1 MKLAVLFRFV
11 LFATLLGLAA
21 NVWMNQRAD
30 NLQASQAQLLDNRL
44 EAIEQLRLLQS
55 EFDALQTLVAAY
67 VVSKNSQHLVNYYE
81 LLDAHAG
88 ARQYASPVDSGYW
101 SNLIAGTAKP
111 IALVPTKGDTLAKR
125 LAVPQELAPQPKFD
139 TEESVSN
146 ILDLSKALREREQV
160 IFALT
165 QGLYDPVGQQYVSE
179 APVREDLAIEMLF
192 SEEYLSISNAIRA
205 EIQLRIDGLEKGFQ
219 QVISEQT
226 RVINENVRFDF
237 YLGLAITLLLLLG
250 LLVFQRYVI
259 SPLRE
264 LNNISKQIASG
275 NYNVVIP
282 KPGVVAEI
290 ANLIRGFA
298 LMIGSFR
305 RELDQ
310 IEITRAAEVN
320 ALEAKIGRERA
331 EAQAQARGML
341 LANMSHEIRTPMN
354 AILGMTAL
362 TLKSDLPPQERGYL
376 LKVQDAARSLLGL
389 LNDILD
395 FSKAEAGMVELESI
409 EFTLDEVLANSFL
422 AVQNQAASRKL
433 MLINEVANGYSCQM
447 SQRLIGDPSRL
458 RQVIS
463 NLLSN
468 AVKFTETGSI
478 RVYSK
483 LTSVS
488 NEALEL
494 RVEVHDTGS
503 GLTKSQMERIFG
515 KFAQANASVSRLYGG
530 TGLGLSIARELVHLM
545 GGEISVQSTPGKGSC
560 FWFRVPLRY
569 DSDILATPQPM
580 ANQAALVLHE
590 RGSAAQ
596 GLASVLRSIGL
607 NVQLH
612 HRADSLLEA
621 FKAQPCDWL
630 FVQSGFPLGPAGLPG
645 ELLEKLLLV
654 STPVVLVDQDLFSSE
669 NTLFENM
676 PAAFHARLQRVAH
689 PILTQDIH
697 NPVRTHI
704 EPPQQGGNLATATIK
719 APFTGMRALVLEDHP
734 VNQEL
739 IEKMLTEL
747 GFVVHVHANGHE
759 AVTWLD
765 DDRTP
770 DLAVIITDLEMPIM
784 DGYEFV
790 HWLKDQTR
798 WMDTPVIGLTG
809 HAFIET
815 KNRCLDL
822 GMADFITKPI
832 EAQVLQDSLSRVLG
846 VQNTTAPPAKQALQ
860 APNRALF
867 MTHCANLPEKLT
879 EHLAAGQFEDFQREI
894 HSMVSLLALMGEP
907 DWSARFRAYEQGLAQ
922 GRMQATTVLEQITT
936 QWPSLTQRF
945 MAQRTGQNANS

>member
-21 NVWMNQRAD
+21 SVWMNQRAD
-30 NLQASQAQLLDNRL
+30 NLQTLQAQLLDNRL

-67 VVSKNSQHLVNYYE
+67 VVSNNSLHLVNYYE

-88 ARQYASPVDSGYW
+88 ARQYATPVDSGYW
-101 SNLIAGTAKP
+101 SNLIAGTTQP
-111 IALVPTKGDTLAKR
+111 VALVAGQGQTLARR
-125 LAVPQELAPQPKFD
+125 LILPQELASQPKFD
-139 TEESVSN
+139 PEESVLN
-146 ILDLSKALREREQV
+146 ILALSKALREREQV
-160 IFALT
+160 VFALT
-165 QGLYDPVGQQYVSE
+165 QGLYDPINQQYVSE
-179 APVREDLAIEMLF
+179 APIRQDLAIEMLF
-192 SEEYLSISNAIRA
+192 SEDYLRISNAIRA

-219 QVISEQT
+219 QVIAQQT
-226 RVINENVRFDF
+226 ETINDNVRFDF
-237 YLGLAITLLLLLG
+237 YVGLFIFILLLIG

-259 SPLRE
+259 TPLRE
-264 LNNISKQIASG
+264 LNWISQKIADG
-275 NYNVVIP
+275 NYNIVIP
-282 KPGVVAEI
+282 KPGVVAEMS
-290 ANLIRGFA
+290 NLIKGFA

-362 TLKSDLPPQERGYL
+362 TLKSDLPTQERGYL

-395 FSKAEAGMVELESI
+395 FSKAEAGMVELEAI

-433 MLINEVANGYSCQM
+433 LLINEVADGYSSQM

-483 LTSVS
+483 LKSLS
-488 NEALEL
+488 SEALEL

-503 GLTKSQMERIFG
+503 GLSKSQMERIFG
-515 KFAQANASVSRLYGG
+515 KFAQANASVTRLYGG

-545 GGEISVQSTPGKGSC
+545 GGEISVESTPGKGSC

-569 DSDILATPQPM
+569 DSDILAAPLPLAQ
-580 ANQAALVLHE
+580 QHALVLHE
-590 RGSAAQ
+590 RGAAAQ
-596 GLASVLRSIGL
+596 GMASVLRSIGL
-607 NVQLH
+607 SVQLH
-612 HRADSLLEA
+612 HRADAMLES
-621 FKAQPCDWL
+621 FRAQPWDWL
-630 FVQSGFPLGPAGLPG
+630 FIQSGFPLGAAGLPSG
-645 ELLEKLLLV
+645 LLEKLLAV
-654 STPVVLVDQDLFSSE
+654 NTPVVLVDQDLFSSE
-669 NTLFENM
+669 NVLFERM
-676 PAAFHARLQRVAH
+676 PPTFTARLQRLAH
-689 PILTQDIH
+689 PILAQDIH
-697 NPVRTHI
+697 APLRANP
-704 EPPQQGGNLATATIK
+704 EPSLPTVNPATAPGK
-719 APFTGMRALVLEDHP
+719 PFIGQRALVLEDHP

-739 IEKMLTEL
+739 IETMLGQL
-747 GFVVHVHANGHE
+747 GFEVHVRANGQE
-759 AVTWLD
+759 AVQWLD
-765 DDRTP
+765 TDSTP
-770 DLAVIITDLEMPIM
+770 DLHVIITDLEMPVM

-790 HWLKDQTR
+790 SWLKDQTR

-809 HAFIET
+809 HAFTET

-822 GMADFITKPI
+822 GMDDFITKPI
-832 EAQVLQDSLSRVLG
+832 EAHVLQNSLARVLG
-846 VQNTTAPPAKQALQ
+846 VHITASLPLQ
-860 APNRALF
+860 ASPAPRPTLF
-867 MTHCANLPEKLT
+867 LTHCANLPSKLADC
-879 EHLAAGQFEDFQREI
+879 LAAGRLDDFQREI
-894 HSMVSLLALMGEP
+894 HSMVSLLALMDEP
-907 DWSARFRAYEQGLAQ
+907 EWSTKFRAYEQALKQ
-922 GRMQATTVLEQITT
+922 GSTHADVVLKEIASE
-936 QWPSLTQRF
+936 WPQLTEHF
-945 MAQRTGQNANS
+945 KKLEASEKANS